1 MSKRGTEFLQQWLAD
16 NVPTL
21 GADIISVAKA
31 TEKLFRDAEKQGI
44 HGGEIV
50 EDNGSVYEEI
60 LHAIVHYHDEGL
72 AG

>member
-1 MSKRGTEFLQQWLAD
+1 MA
-16 NVPTL
+16 

-44 HGGEIV
+44 SGNEIT
-50 EDNGSVYEEI
+50 EDNGSAYEAI
-60 LHAIVHYHDEGL
+60 LDAIVHYHDHGL